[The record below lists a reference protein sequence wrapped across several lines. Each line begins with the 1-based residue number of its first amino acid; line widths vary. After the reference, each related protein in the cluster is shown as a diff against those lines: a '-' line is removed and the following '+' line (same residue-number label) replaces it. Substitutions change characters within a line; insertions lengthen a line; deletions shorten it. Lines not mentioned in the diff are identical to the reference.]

1 MGPGINTKPAEIAVS
16 LFHFPAKYGIL
27 NFVTNFTRRGFEA
40 VGNVTLI
47 GMPGSGKSTVGVLLA
62 KALGYG
68 FLDTDLVI
76 QQQEGALLQEILDE
90 KGVPYFL
97 DAEERAVC
105 SVQCDQHVIAPGGSV
120 VCRVPLEEL
129 KVRIHNLDSRGIALE
144 PGQTLED
151 ILTIRA
157 PLYERYADAVVDA
170 TAGQLT
176 AQTVSLV
183 LERLEQL
190 VPGLTKHAPSPQG
203 TVGRPQEEQSLS
215 AE

>member
-1 MGPGINTKPAEIAVS
+1 MGNI
-16 LFHFPAKYGIL
+16 
-27 NFVTNFTRRGFEA
+27 
-40 VGNVTLI
+40 TLI
-47 GMPGSGKSTVGVLLA
+47 GMPGSGKSTVGVLAA

-97 DAEERAVC
+97 DAEERAVR
-105 SVQCDQHVIAPGGSV
+105 SVACDRYVIAPGGSV
-120 VCRVPLEEL
+120 VCREGAISHLKAMGPVLYLRVPLEEL
-129 KVRIHNLDSRGIALE
+129 KVRIHNLDSRGIAME

-151 ILTIRA
+151 IMDLRA

-170 TAGQLT
+170 FPGQPM

-190 VPGLTKHAPSPQG
+190 VPGLARHTPSPQG
-203 TVGRPQEEQSLS
+203 TVGRPRKSDVPA